1 METFHYKANQLQSI
15 HQTTCHQANQLQS
28 IHQTTYRQANQIQS
42 VGPPDDL
49 PPGDSVSEQPLEGVH
64 DLEGL
69 FAEEEDAPDGPSDA
83 RELEELDRL
92 SREYNE
98 LVQEVGDKINYQV
111 LRLAVPMRSKRA
123 AEMNAG
129 VRRLYLQIR
138 ESERKRCQLFDVT
151 LIAQENFAMEGSE
164 LGCGIPTTGEE
175 QSPQQNGRAEMTVK
189 FVKTEARALL
199 TAAKMPKTDWPLA
212 MRCAVHRPR
221 LRALGKAEDLLPST
235 CSHQDLRTS
244 RQVRHR

>member
-1 METFHYKANQLQSI
+1 METFHYK
-15 HQTTCHQANQLQS
+15 ANQLQS

-69 FAEEEDAPDGPSDA
+69 FAEEEDAPDGPLDA

-138 ESERKRCQLFDVT
+138 ESERKGCQLFDVT

-164 LGCGIPTTGEE
+164 LGCGSE
-175 QSPQQNGRAEMTVK
+175 V
-189 FVKTEARALL
+189 
-199 TAAKMPKTDWPLA
+199 
-212 MRCAVHRPR
+212 
-221 LRALGKAEDLLPST
+221 
-235 CSHQDLRTS
+235 
-244 RQVRHR
+244 